1 MDIEVDLTD
10 RVALV
15 TGASRGIGAATARA
29 LGAAGA
35 SVALLARD
43 EERLERVAAEIEPP
57 TMVLVADVTEPAA
70 CRAAVETTVEQLG
83 GLDVLVNNAG
93 VGGVDYERFED
104 ADPAAIARVIDVN
117 LTGAITMTGAALP
130 WIRER
135 QGHVIFVGS
144 SAAMRPRA
152 GAAVYAASKWGLRGF
167 ALSLE
172 AHAGADG
179 VAVTSIHTSLVRTDR
194 WADVPAGAAAD
205 PEEIAR
211 AICYAAGQPGHTTV
225 SELTLHRRDI
235 LGTFVPADI
244 DIDPSFEPSE
254 Q

>member
-1 MDIEVDLTD
+1 MEVEVDLGN

-15 TGASRGIGAATARA
+15 TGASRGIGAATVRA

-43 EERLERVAAEIEPP
+43 EERLELVATELDTP
-57 TMVLVADVTEPAA
+57 TLVCAADVTDPDA
-70 CRAAVETTVEQLG
+70 CHNAVADTVDRFG
-83 GLDVLVNNAG
+83 ALDILVNNAG
-93 VGGVDYERFED
+93 LGGVEYQHFED
-104 ADPAAIARVIDVN
+104 ADPAAIANVVDVN
-117 LTGAITMTGAALP
+117 LTGAITMTHAALP

-135 QGHVIFVGS
+135 QGNVIFVGS

-194 WADVPAGAAAD
+194 WADVPAGGAAE

-211 AICYAAGQPGHTTV
+211 AVCYAAGQPGHTTV

-235 LGTFVPADI
+235 LGRFVPADV
-244 DIDPSFEPSE
+244 DIEPSFAPPE